1 MPNPRRSVPVALA
14 ALLPTWEATLKLKPE
29 IYEFHSLGI
38 QGAQQEYKKKLS
50 PPRLLWER
58 CKHKA
63 PEFQDDMPGGA
74 DDLPPP
80 QCKCRQIWKS
90 TPKTSKNR
98 RTPRSKASTRCRC
111 LWWRPWC
118 WCCPFPGKVFVKKRA
133 VQFVGRLDIFTVHN
147 VTMSQCHTMS
157 RNVKNLSKL
166 SEFLWAPLT
175 LGMCHLH
182 VFFFRVFVPWQTGYS
197 WGGRAARSIVG
208 QWP

>member
-1 MPNPRRSVPVALA
+1 MPNPRWSVPVALA

-29 IYEFHSLGI
+29 IYEFHSLGT
-38 QGAQQEYKKKLS
+38 QPG
-50 PPRLLWER
+50 LLWER

-90 TPKTSKNR
+90 SPKTSKNR
-98 RTPRSKASTRCRC
+98 RTPRLVQGAGVCGGDHGAGVVPFLAKFSSK
-111 LWWRPWC
+111 
-118 WCCPFPGKVFVKKRA
+118 K
-133 VQFVGRLDIFTVHN
+133 GRSNSLGDLISLQS
-147 VTMSQCHTMS
+147 TMSQCRNVIQCWEVP

-182 VFFFRVFVPWQTGYS
+182 VFFFRIFVPWQTGYS

-208 QWP
+208 QWT